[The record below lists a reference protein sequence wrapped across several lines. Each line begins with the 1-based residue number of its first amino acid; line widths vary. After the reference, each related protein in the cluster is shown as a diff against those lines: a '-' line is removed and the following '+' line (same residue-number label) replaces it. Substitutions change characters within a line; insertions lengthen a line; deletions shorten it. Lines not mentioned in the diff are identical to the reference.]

1 MPEGESA
8 NVATSPRPGPD
19 ALLAQAQGAI
29 TAARRMLTTPVLTPG
44 LHLDLN
50 DVARLEAF
58 LGVSV
63 PLTPEGLLRAV
74 ERLTAVHLGD
84 VRIPFTPGQ
93 LAELNHRAQKR
104 GRTLEQEMRAVVAR
118 LQDELFY
125 QGG

>member
-1 MPEGESA
+1 MLEPE
-8 NVATSPRPGPD
+8 RPAAGPD
-19 ALLAQAQGAI
+19 ALLAQATGAI
-29 TAARRMLTTPVLTPG
+29 AAARRMLTAPVLQPG
-44 LHLDLN
+44 IHLDLL
-50 DVARLEAF
+50 DVSRLEAF

-63 PLTPEGLLRAV
+63 PLTAATLLMHV

-104 GRTLEQEMRAVVAR
+104 GRTLDQEIRAVVAR